1 MCAADPIKRRST
13 ARRTRIGDGKPLASN
28 VTRRE
33 KLLSEL
39 DLSQLRGI
47 EIGPL
52 TSPIVGKDESEVYY
66 VDHVDQETLRAKYSH
81 DANVDIEKIASVDAV
96 WGDRTLRECF
106 PDGSLF
112 DYVMAS
118 HVIEHV
124 PDMLGWLKEVTE
136 VLQPGGRLLL
146 AIPDRRFTFD
156 YLRVPSRV
164 SEILDAYWRR
174 NRRPLPAQIFD
185 FNSNAVEL
193 DRIAAW
199 ENRVDTASLQRHVTL
214 RDAFDRSVEYARSGQ
229 YSDVH
234 CWVFTARSFAALL
247 ADLIDLDL
255 LPYTC
260 VRLYEPERNRDEFI
274 AILERWTG
282 KSATEK
288 EDARASFLFH
298 VQRLDE
304 AETRQLEEK
313 RRASL
318 EAAERDL
325 DAATANI
332 AGLRS
337 RVQVLEGQIAA
348 ILCSRSF
355 RITQPLRKFTALMR
369 RLRPRS

>member
-1 MCAADPIKRRST
+1 
-13 ARRTRIGDGKPLASN
+13 

-33 KLLSEL
+33 KLLSGLE
-39 DLSQLRGI
+39 LSQLRGI

-52 TSPIVGKDESEVYY
+52 MSPLVGKDESEVYY
-66 VDHVDQETLRAKYSH
+66 VDHVDQATLRAKYAH
-81 DANVDIEKIASVDAV
+81 DAKVDIEKIANVDAV

-112 DYVMAS
+112 DYVIAS

-124 PDMLGWLKEVTE
+124 PDMLGWLREVAE

-156 YLRVPSRV
+156 YLRVPSRL

-174 NRRPLPAQIFD
+174 NRRPMPAQIFD

-199 ENRVDTASLQRHVTL
+199 EDRIDTASLPRYVNL
-214 RDAFDRSVEYARSGQ
+214 REAFDRSVEYARNGQ
-229 YSDVH
+229 YIDVH
-234 CWVFTARSFAALL
+234 CWVFTPSSFAALL

-260 VRLYEPERNRDEFI
+260 VRLYEPERNGDEFLVT
-274 AILERWTG
+274 LERWTG

-288 EDARASFLFH
+288 ADARATFLYH

-313 RRASL
+313 RKASL
-318 EAAERDL
+318 EATERDL
-325 DAATANI
+325 QAATANV
-332 AGLRS
+332 AELRN
-337 RVQVLEGQIAA
+337 RVQALEAENAA
-348 ILCSRSF
+348 ILSSRSF
-355 RITQPLRKFTALMR
+355 RITQPLRKFAALVT